1 MPADQAARLTD
12 HARGRHEQ
20 TLQRAQ
26 AALAAMAGDGTPVTI
41 ARLATEAGV
50 SRAWIYTQPGLR
62 DQIGQMQRGQS
73 PGRPAPRPA
82 GSRASDESLRRRLEL
97 AHHKITQL
105 RAENQQLR
113 HDLAAV
119 HGQLRAAAARNLK
132 EPAGDPARTAHPAPC
147 R

>member
-1 MPADQAARLTD
+1 MPADQAARLAE
-12 HARGRHEQ
+12 HARARHEQ

-26 AALAAMAGDGTPVTI
+26 ATLAAMASNGTPVTI

-62 DQIGQMQRGQS
+62 GQIEQMQRGKS

-82 GSRASDESLRRRLEL
+82 GSRASDESLRCRLEL
-97 AHHKITQL
+97 AYQKITQL

-119 HGQLRAAAARNLK
+119 HGQLRATAAR
-132 EPAGDPARTAHPAPC
+132 T
-147 R
+147 

>member
-1 MPADQAARLTD
+1 MPADQAARLAE

-26 AALAAMAGDGTPVTI
+26 AALAAMAGSGTPLTI

-62 DQIGQMQRGQS
+62 GQIGQMQRGQP

-82 GSRASDESLRRRLEL
+82 ASRASDESLRRRLEL
-97 AHHKITQL
+97 AHQKITQL

-113 HDLAAV
+113 RDLATA
-119 HGQLRAAAARNLK
+119 HGQLRAASASR
-132 EPAGDPARTAHPAPC
+132 EGTRQ
-147 R
+147 